1 LIVTSNTPQS
11 QNSALA
17 YDPVTDYLDQLE
29 HAISQ
34 ISREEIWVVVQ
45 VLFKAWQERRQIFL
59 VGNGGSAATASHM
72 ANDLNKL
79 TIVEGMPRMKA
90 MALTDNVPL
99 ITAWSN
105 DTSYENAF
113 SEQLVN
119 FIQPGDI
126 VICISASGNSPNI
139 LRAIEVARQSEATV
153 IGFTG
158 QPGGK
163 LRELADYSILIPDD
177 HIGRQED
184 GHMILDHVI
193 SNSLRHLILNVNQPG
208 GSK

>member
-1 LIVTSNTPQS
+1 
-11 QNSALA
+11 
-17 YDPVTDYLDQLE
+17 
-29 HAISQ
+29 
-34 ISREEIWVVVQ
+34 
-45 VLFKAWQERRQIFL
+45 
-59 VGNGGSAATASHM
+59 M

-113 SEQLVN
+113 SEQLLN

-163 LRELADYSILIPDD
+163 LRELADHSIFIPDD

-193 SNSLRHLILNVNQPG
+193 SNSLRHLIMHVKHPG

>member
-1 LIVTSNTPQS
+1 MTTQSSPAHSPQA
-11 QNSALA
+11 NDLV
-17 YDPVTDYLDQLE
+17 DDYLIRLE
-29 HAISQ
+29 QTVRQ
-34 ISREEIWVVVQ
+34 ISRQDIWAVIQ
-45 VLFKAWQERRQIFL
+45 VLYRAWQEQRQIFL
-59 VGNGGSAATASHM
+59 IGNGGSAATASHM

-90 MALTDNVPL
+90 IALTDNVPL

-113 SEQLVN
+113 SEQLLN

-126 VICISASGNSPNI
+126 VVCISASGNSPSI
-139 LRAIEVARQSEATV
+139 LRAIDVGRQVNATI
-153 IGFTG
+153 IGLTG
-158 QPGGK
+158 DPGGR
-163 LRELADYSILIPDD
+163 LRQLADYCVAIPDD

-193 SNSLRHLILNVNQPG
+193 ANTLRDLIMTANRNG
-208 GSK
+208 GSQ